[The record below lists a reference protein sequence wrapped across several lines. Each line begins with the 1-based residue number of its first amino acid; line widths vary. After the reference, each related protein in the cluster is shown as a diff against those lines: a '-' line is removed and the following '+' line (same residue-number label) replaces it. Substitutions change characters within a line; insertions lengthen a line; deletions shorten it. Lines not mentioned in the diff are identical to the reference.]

1 MAWAAPAQNQINNP
15 SEMTGSQISH
25 EEMEKL
31 QEIHELINLL
41 FAEMT
46 SRVQQG
52 ATPSYMTPGM
62 TPSLNPGINPG
73 INPGMMRAMPPAA
86 YAHSMFQYSWG
97 MSPYLRM
104 PGF

>member
-15 SEMTGSQISH
+15 SEMNSSQISH

-46 SRVQQG
+46 SRVAQG
-52 ATPSYMTPGM
+52 ATPSYMTPGVAPSM
-62 TPSLNPGINPG
+62 TPGMTS
-73 INPGMMRAMPPAA
+73 GMMRAMPPTT

>member
-15 SEMTGSQISH
+15 SEMNSSQISH

-52 ATPSYMTPGM
+52 ATPSYMTPGI
-62 TPSLNPGINPG
+62 TPSLNPGLNQ
-73 INPGMMRAMPPAA
+73 GMMRAMPPTA